1 MLTNSNNDN
10 ILPILS
16 AAGGVVLRNNNLLFI
31 KKKMNWEFPKGKLD
45 VGETFSQCAIRETSE
60 ETGLKE
66 NYLEIIKFIGTTN
79 YIKEYDGISYNKF
92 IHWYQ
97 MSYSNNNYDLLIPDT
112 KEEISDCR
120 WISIKDINKISI
132 RDHMVDFVKEIYE
145 NPSSKLE
152 I

>member
-1 MLTNSNNDN
+1 MNNKLSD
-10 ILPILS
+10 LPIFN

-79 YIKEYDGISYNKF
+79 YIKKYDGISYNKF

-97 MSYSNNNYDLLIPDT
+97 MSYSANNYDLLIPDT
-112 KEEISDCR
+112 KEDISDCR

>member
-1 MLTNSNNDN
+1 MNNKLSD
-10 ILPILS
+10 LPIFN
-16 AAGGVVLRNNNLLFI
+16 AAGGVVLRNNTLLFI

-79 YIKEYDGISYNKF
+79 YIKKYDGINYNKF

-97 MSYSNNNYDLLIPDT
+97 MSYSANNYDLLIPDT
-112 KEEISDCR
+112 KEDISDCR

-132 RDHMVDFVKEIYE
+132 RDHMVDFVKEIYK

>member
-1 MLTNSNNDN
+1 MNNQLSD
-10 ILPILS
+10 LPIFN

-45 VGETFSQCAIRETSE
+45 AGETFSQCAIRETSE

-97 MSYSNNNYDLLIPDT
+97 MSYSANNYDLLIPDT

-132 RDHMVDFVKEIYE
+132 RDHMVDFVKEIYK

>member
-1 MLTNSNNDN
+1 MNNQLSD
-10 ILPILS
+10 LPIFN

-45 VGETFSQCAIRETSE
+45 AGETFSQCAIRETSE

-79 YIKEYDGISYNKF
+79 YI
-92 IHWYQ
+92 
-97 MSYSNNNYDLLIPDT
+97 LLIPDT
-112 KEEISDCR
+112 KEDISDCR
-120 WISIKDINKISI
+120 WIPIKDINKISI
-132 RDHMVDFVKEIYE
+132 RDHMVDFVREIYKS
-145 NPSSKLE
+145 PSSKLE

>member
-1 MLTNSNNDN
+1 MNNQLSD
-10 ILPILS
+10 LPIFN

-66 NYLEIIKFIGTTN
+66 NYLEIIQFIGTTN

-97 MSYSNNNYDLLIPDT
+97 MSYSANNYDLLIPDT

-132 RDHMVDFVKEIYE
+132 RDHMVDFVKEIYK

>member
-1 MLTNSNNDN
+1 MNNQLSD
-10 ILPILS
+10 LPIFN

-97 MSYSNNNYDLLIPDT
+97 MSYSANNYDLLIPDT
-112 KEEISDCR
+112 KEDISDCR
-120 WISIKDINKISI
+120 WIPIKDINKISI
-132 RDHMVDFVKEIYE
+132 RDHMVDFVREIYKS
-145 NPSSKLE
+145 PSSKLE